1 MVQYGGNEV
10 SALVFDIGASSSK
23 AGYAGSDAPCH
34 VWSSVGACKDSA
46 IHLGHF
52 SDSLY
57 RSADWSRAPIVNGLV
72 ADWDALE
79 ANWSYAYDSALRTPA
94 ADHPLMLTEAAWSDP
109 AQREKLAELAFEKFN
124 VPALYI
130 APSPVLAAFSA
141 ARSTALVIDSGA
153 EVTSVVP
160 VLDSFVMKKAIRR
173 QALAGDFVTAQAA
186 SYLEKEYGRT
196 PLVPQ
201 YMVSS
206 KQGVDP
212 DCDPV
217 FVAREGVE
225 ASPSF
230 HARALAKCMADFKET
245 VCANLE
251 STFDARVAQSRPK
264 KPYEFPNGWNTSLG
278 KLRYQIPECLFDPK
292 QYAIPPP
299 AAGDD
304 AMVVDAD
311 GGPASEFV
319 GVQRLAHD
327 AVQACDTDVRSV
339 LYTNVVLTGGN
350 TLLPGFADR
359 LHYEL
364 NMLAPGIRVRL
375 HAAGSTVERKYGAWI
390 GASILASLGTFHQL
404 WVSKAEYEEVGAG
417 VMESR

>member
-1 MVQYGGNEV
+1 MPT
-10 SALVFDIGASSSK
+10 SSRRLMHGK
-23 AGYAGSDAPCH
+23 C
-34 VWSSVGACKDSA
+34 V
-46 IHLGHF
+46 
-52 SDSLY
+52 
-57 RSADWSRAPIVNGLV
+57 
-72 ADWDALE
+72 
-79 ANWSYAYDSALRTPA
+79 YAY
-94 ADHPLMLTEAAWSDP
+94 AD
-109 AQREKLAELAFEKFN
+109 
-124 VPALYI
+124 
-130 APSPVLAAFSA
+130 
-141 ARSTALVIDSGA
+141 
-153 EVTSVVP
+153 
-160 VLDSFVMKKAIRR
+160 
-173 QALAGDFVTAQAA
+173 
-186 SYLEKEYGRT
+186 
-196 PLVPQ
+196 
-201 YMVSS
+201 
-206 KQGVDP
+206 
-212 DCDPV
+212 
-217 FVAREGVE
+217 
-225 ASPSF
+225 
-230 HARALAKCMADFKET
+230 
-245 VCANLE
+245 AN
-251 STFDARVAQSRPK
+251 TRMHRVAQSRPK